1 MFPQIR
7 IRNHDRDAL
16 RFIGR
21 ENSSSPIKEYRMTS
35 VIFGAVCSPCT
46 ALYIKNRN
54 AEELQKSYPAAAKA
68 IINDHY
74 MDDYLGSMD
83 DENEASQLAADI
95 VTIYKAAGMEMR
107 GWISNVPTALTAIP
121 ENLRAEP
128 LENVHVG
135 PEAFVRTL
143 GLIWHPQ
150 SDTFSFRLG
159 PGIPDNAKLTKRKV
173 LSHLMC
179 VYDPLGLLTP
189 LIIQGRILFQQ
200 TWRTSVD
207 WDTELQSDMVQ
218 KWLFW
223 SQQLRKIS
231 DFKIPRWY
239 RCGFQNKQIVDRQIH
254 VFADASEQAYSCVA
268 YWRFTFSDDSVKLS
282 LIGGKAR
289 LAPLKPTSIP
299 RLELQ
304 AFLIAARF
312 SLTIRSSHSVNV
324 NATYIWS
331 DSTTVLSW
339 IRSDARTFKP
349 FVANRVG
356 EITEITNV
364 SNWKFVP
371 GSLNVADDATRFKDR
386 DTDLKRWFSGPEF
399 LLLPVSDWPRE
410 PLTSET
416 LSTFEELKPTKVVV
430 GLTILDEPSSVTPD
444 PSRFSE
450 WFRLVR
456 ATARVHQCANKFR
469 SLLARFKDPNSKFN
483 RDSNLQSPTASDIQK
498 AEIAILRK
506 SQIDSFNQEMA
517 LLHDSKPLPKSSKL
531 LSLSPVLDEEGLLRL
546 DSRIKRL
553 KNVDCDVVSPIILD
567 GRHPAVRLL
576 IRHYHVKAAH
586 TFNELVCNE
595 LKQRFWI
602 FRCRSE
608 VRSIAKR
615 CMFCVKRKA
624 NPQIP
629 PTGDLP
635 EMRLDH
641 HSRPFTNVGLDY
653 FGPVEVT
660 IGRRREKRWIAL
672 FTCMTTRAVHL
683 EIVANLSS
691 DSAIASLRRFIAR
704 RGVPKIMTSD
714 NGTSFVGAN
723 RQLAE
728 FHNQSVQ
735 DFAAANHCEWKFIP
749 PASPFMGGCWERLV
763 RTVKTAL
770 LTTLKERAPKEE
782 VLHTFLLEAEAL
794 VELRVM
800 LTK

>member
-1 MFPQIR
+1 
-7 IRNHDRDAL
+7 
-16 RFIGR
+16 
-21 ENSSSPIKEYRMTS
+21 
-35 VIFGAVCSPCT
+35 
-46 ALYIKNRN
+46 
-54 AEELQKSYPAAAKA
+54 
-68 IINDHY
+68 
-74 MDDYLGSMD
+74 
-83 DENEASQLAADI
+83 
-95 VTIYKAAGMEMR
+95 MEMR
-107 GWISNVPTALTAIP
+107 GWISNVPTALTAVP

-143 GLIWHPQ
+143 
-150 SDTFSFRLG
+150 
-159 PGIPDNAKLTKRKV
+159 
-173 LSHLMC
+173 
-179 VYDPLGLLTP
+179 
-189 LIIQGRILFQQ
+189 
-200 TWRTSVD
+200 
-207 WDTELQSDMVQ
+207 
-218 KWLFW
+218 
-223 SQQLRKIS
+223 
-231 DFKIPRWY
+231 
-239 RCGFQNKQIVDRQIH
+239 
-254 VFADASEQAYSCVA
+254 
-268 YWRFTFSDDSVKLS
+268 DDSVKLS

-299 RLELQ
+299 RLEFQ

-469 SLLARFKDPNSKFN
+469 YLLARFKDTNSKFN

-506 SQIDSFNQEMA
+506 SQIDSFSQEMA

-546 DSRIKRL
+546 DSRIKRQ

-691 DSAIASLRRFIAR
+691 NSAIASLRRFIAR

-794 VELRVM
+794 VNSRPLTYVTQNEECQSLTPFHFLIGTSSNQQLPLRLDDGVFSLRKEWQKSLRLSEHFWNRWLREYLPTLKSKKQQGGVFKNFKVDDIVLLVDPDLPRGVWPM
-800 LTK
+800 GRVTGVFPGKDGVVRVADVATKGGTLRRPVRKLALLHEDTIV